1 MLRIKWQKGRQPRRL
16 LCFSAAF
23 FLMALT
29 FTLLLA
35 RAAHIPAAMLLT
47 GAVAMLLCA
56 GLTLL
61 LREETPRF
69 RALLLGLTAGWLWC
83 CVYGCGTL
91 LPAQKLDGYAGT
103 LRVELTDYAESHIS
117 YGTAEGILTQ
127 ADGVACRRRVKLYLL
142 DGTPEGAPGDVLT
155 FQGTLHGLA
164 DRAFAP
170 GIAADRLPGRPG
182 NPGTGRG
189 HDCAAAD
196 AGLFPKD
203 GPAH

>member
-61 LREETPRF
+61 LREETYRF
-69 RALLLGLTAGWLWC
+69 RALLLGLVAGWLWC
-83 CVYGCGTL
+83 CGYGCAAL

-103 LRVELTDYAESHIS
+103 LRVELTEYAESHVS

-155 FQGTLHGLA
+155 FQEIG
-164 DRAFAP
+164 RA
-170 GIAADRLPGRPG
+170 
-182 NPGTGRG
+182 
-189 HDCAAAD
+189 HV
-196 AGLFPKD
+196 
-203 GPAH
+203 